1 MKTVKH
7 PTIPGITRTVTNKE
21 FTRWQKAGWVDM
33 TPAAVPAESKR
44 TEAPKTG
51 ASPVPSRSRTAARKK
66 G

>member
-21 FTRWQKAGWVDM
+21 LTRWQKAGWVDT
-33 TPAAVPAESKR
+33 TPAPAASKR